1 MSEIIRVPFHG
12 DELLTV
18 EVDGKPH
25 IVLKPALDA
34 IGLDAK
40 RQIDKLAGKSWAR
53 TALVPVRDSAGR
65 QQLTNVADIRTFLML
80 LATIDE
86 RRVAEHVRPKLIDYQ
101 SEVAD
106 AIEAYWT
113 RGRAVNPRAVDEPIT
128 YTWDE
133 VTTIIRQRYGVVVS
147 VPHLTR
153 VLRTAGILR
162 QTGVPKKAHQH
173 FFWFTG
179 TAWEIHPHAIP
190 FLTRSFEDTTRQ
202 LQEFR
207 FIQGRLELDGV
218 GVDDPPRLVS

>member
-25 IVLKPALDA
+25 VALKPALEA
-34 IGLDAK
+34 IGLDSWT
-40 RQIDKLAGKSWAR
+40 QIEKLRGKSWAR
-53 TALVPVRDSAGR
+53 TSLVLVRDGAGR
-65 QQLTNVADIRTFLML
+65 SQETTVVDVRTFLML

-113 RGRAVNPRAVDEPIT
+113 RGRAVNPRAVDEPVT

-147 VPHLTR
+147 VPRLTR

-190 FLTRSFEDTTRQ
+190 FLTRSFEDTTRE
-202 LQEFR
+202 LADFR
-207 FIQGRLELDGV
+207 FIQQRLEFDGV
-218 GVDDPPRLVS
+218 GIGEPPRIAS